1 MRRFFAVIL
10 GIIAAF
16 VIHSLLLQI
25 SISLTLVVNV
35 FSVVVI
41 YAGITQGEIPGAITG
56 MACGLIQDSF
66 SLGVFGV
73 AGIAKTISGY
83 LAGYISRKV
92 NVAPFMR
99 KFLLSALLLFLE
111 LVVWSFLYVWIFS
124 ERINTGGGIILAQP
138 LVSAVIICFTFVVLP
153 RIKVKIAAK
162 R

>member
-41 YAGITQGEIPGAITG
+41 Y
-56 MACGLIQDSF
+56 SF